1 MSFFS
6 TARLLSDSLF
16 LKLVLLHIF
25 FLNFCIQKFA
35 MPDRR
40 RFLQQSS
47 ILIGG
52 ATLAS
57 ALNNSAFA
65 IFKNRISPAD
75 QVNIGAIGINGMGWS
90 NVVAALKVPGV
101 NLVAVCDV
109 DKNVI
114 DKRLGDLQKL
124 NVDASKVKTYGDY
137 RKLLQQ
143 KDVDAVII
151 GTPDHWHA
159 LIMIEACQAGKDVYV
174 EKPVGNSI
182 MECRAMVAA
191 QKKYNRV
198 VQAGQWQRSQQHFRD
213 AVDFVYSGQL
223 GNIRTV
229 KVWCYQGWMKPA
241 PVVPDSAPPT
251 GVDYKT
257 WLGPAPTRPFNSSRF
272 HFNFRWFWDYA
283 GGLMT
288 DWGVHLLDYGLLGM
302 KAPVPKTVV
311 SLGGKFAYPELA
323 QETPDTL
330 TALYE
335 FDNFNLVW
343 DHAMGIDN
351 GSYGRDHGIAYIG
364 NNGTLI
370 VDRGGWEVIEEK
382 QSKNKVSK
390 PLVKRSDNGL
400 DKHWENFISV
410 VRSRKTNELNCPID
424 AGAHVA
430 TVAQMGNISFR
441 SGQRVIWNKATGKF
455 TEEKLNQK
463 YLMKEYH
470 NGYKLPLV
478 V

>member
-1 MSFFS
+1 
-6 TARLLSDSLF
+6 
-16 LKLVLLHIF
+16 
-25 FLNFCIQKFA
+25 

-40 RFLQQSS
+40 QFIKQGSL
-47 ILIGG
+47 LVGG
-52 ATLAS
+52 ATIIS
-57 ALNNSAFA
+57 ALNNPAFA
-65 IFKNRISPAD
+65 IFKNKFSAAS
-75 QVNIGAIGINGMGWS
+75 QVNIGAIGINGMGWA
-90 NVVAALKVPGV
+90 NVTSALKQPGV
-101 NLVAVCDV
+101 NLVALCDV
-109 DKNVI
+109 DTNVLN
-114 DKRLGDLQKL
+114 KRMSELSKM

-137 RKLLQQ
+137 RKLLEQ

-159 LIMIEACQAGKDVYV
+159 LIMIAACQAGKDVYV

-182 MECRAMVAA
+182 GECRAMVAA

-213 AVDFVYSGQL
+213 AVDYVYSGQL

-229 KVWCYQGWMKPA
+229 KVWCYQGWMQPA
-241 PVVPDSAPPT
+241 PVVPDSAPPA
-251 GVDYKT
+251 GVDYKA

-272 HFNFRWFWDYA
+272 HFHFRWFWDYA

-311 SLGGKFAYPELA
+311 SLGGKFAYPNLA

-364 NNGTLI
+364 NNGTL
-370 VDRGGWEVIEEK
+370 VLDRGGWEVLEEK
-382 QSKNKVSK
+382 QGKNKVSK
-390 PLVKRSDNGL
+390 PFVKASDNGL

-410 VRSRKTNELNCPID
+410 VRSRKLEELHCPIE

-441 SGQRVIWNKATGKF
+441 SGQRVIWDKAKEQFTDEELNK
-455 TEEKLNQK
+455 K
-463 YLMKEYH
+463 YLVKEYH
-470 NGYKLPLV
+470 NGYKLA
-478 V
+478 